1 MQTVPEMQNAE
12 FQHFLSIS
20 CNQDL
25 IIYMLVNKEYIDRKI
40 IMLMK
45 LIDEQDF
52 LYMVSKQGDY

>member
-1 MQTVPEMQNAE
+1 MQNAE
-12 FQHFLSIS
+12 FQHFFSIS

-25 IIYMLVNKEYIDRKI
+25 IIYMLVKKEYIDRKF

-45 LIDEQDF
+45 LIDKQNF